1 MLRQRRPL
9 HYQHL
14 LVSDSETES
23 DDLSEHFKVQTS
35 LIKRWGKRIA
45 KEGSKSKRKNK
56 EKSNEG
62 RCGSARALK
71 EDPEVVLKIA
81 KHYQEQMKHIPIP
94 KNRRKDAVFVTWWAL
109 ANSMKQFYGQPLH
122 YMTQVLVKQW
132 DESRI
137 GSAEEEKP
145 MDNIIHPRRAEST
158 IWDVEQVH
166 RQCTSHIHLAKL
178 WLSDPDY
185 YAFVDEVIPSSKLV
199 A

>member
-1 MLRQRRPL
+1 MLRRRRPL

-23 DDLSEHFKVQTS
+23 DDLSEHFKAQTS

-45 KEGSKSKRKNK
+45 KEGSKK
-56 EKSNEG
+56 
-62 RCGSARALK
+62 
-71 EDPEVVLKIA
+71 VVLKIA

-137 GSAEEEKP
+137 GSVEEEKP

-185 YAFVDEVIPSSKLV
+185 YSFVDEVIPSSKLV

>member
-1 MLRQRRPL
+1 MLRRRGPL

-23 DDLSEHFKVQTS
+23 DDLSEHFKAQTS

-62 RCGSARALK
+62 RRGSAKALK
-71 EDPEVVLKIA
+71 EDPEVVVKIA
-81 KHYQEQMKHIPIP
+81 NHYQEQMKQIPIP
-94 KNRRKDAVFVTWWAL
+94 RNRRKDAVFVTWRAL

-137 GSAEEEKP
+137 GSVEEEKP

>member
-1 MLRQRRPL
+1 MNQ
-9 HYQHL
+9 Q
-14 LVSDSETES
+14 
-23 DDLSEHFKVQTS
+23 
-35 LIKRWGKRIA
+35 
-45 KEGSKSKRKNK
+45 EGF
-56 EKSNEG
+56 
-62 RCGSARALK
+62 CSA
-71 EDPEVVLKIA
+71 EVVLKIA